1 MIAESFLDTNILF
14 YAALGRETEELK
26 RTRAKE
32 LLANEKFGLSAQVLQ
47 EFFVNVTRKTAR
59 PLSPVRAME
68 WLEQLDEFPC
78 VPIDRALVK
87 VAAEISARFQISYW
101 DAALIAA
108 AEVLG
113 AQTLY
118 TEDLNHNQLYGSV
131 RVVNPF
137 RNA

>member
-14 YAALGRETEELK
+14 YAALGRDTEEAK
-26 RTRAKE
+26 RARAKE
-32 LLANEKFGLSAQVLQ
+32 LLATERFGLSAQVLQ

-59 PLSPVRAME
+59 PMTPARAME
-68 WLEQLDEFPC
+68 WLAELDEFPC
-78 VPIDRALVK
+78 VPIDRSLVK
-87 VAAEISARFQISYW
+87 VAAEISARFQLSYW

-108 AEVLG
+108 AELLG

>member
-14 YAALGRETEELK
+14 YAALGRDTEEAK
-26 RTRAKE
+26 RARAKE
-32 LLANEKFGLSAQVLQ
+32 LLATERFGLSAQVLQ
-47 EFFVNVTRKTAR
+47 EFFVNVTRKTER
-59 PLSPVRAME
+59 PMTAARAME
-68 WLEQLDEFPC
+68 WLDELDEFPC
-78 VPIDRALVK
+78 VPIDRSLVK
-87 VAAEISARFQISYW
+87 VAAEISVRFQLSYW

-108 AEVLG
+108 AELLG

>member
-1 MIAESFLDTNILF
+1 MIAESFLDTNVLF
-14 YAALGRETEELK
+14 YAALGRETEESK
-26 RTRAKE
+26 RARAKE
-32 LLANEKFGLSAQVLQ
+32 LLASEKFGLSAQVLQ

-59 PLSPVRAME
+59 PMSPARAME
-68 WLEQLDEFPC
+68 WLDELDEFPC
-78 VPIDRALVK
+78 VPIDRSLVK
-87 VAAEISARFQISYW
+87 VASEISVRFQISYW
-101 DAALIAA
+101 DGALIAA

-137 RNA
+137 RNS